1 MNGLFSAKLNE
12 CVEVNGVSFKRITEA
27 DKDFMSGVMYELQYN
42 CCNLNFQYLISCNGE
57 HDTNYVYRM
66 VDNTMCIFAYHPNA
80 HKYKMEMVFAP
91 LPTDDNKIDYKKVLS
106 EVKQILTDVNG
117 EIKRQVGHAIPFEVA
132 TEFRGNVESL
142 KVMKTFDEFIYDV
155 KYLAELKG
163 GKLAT
168 VRRDYNKFE
177 RSYPNVVFEQY
188 TLKYMKDCQRLRKL
202 WEAEYESR
210 TDGSSVRNLSFDYFI
225 KNILN
230 TETTHAYILRDG
242 DKVIAYNGI
251 VKLYDGVCVSAIRTC
266 DNSYK
271 NCASYILIR
280 SMQELNKLG
289 YEYMND
295 GYTSDYKK
303 EHLSAFKSRF
313 INNDDYSNGFPM
325 YTCSL

>member
-117 EIKRQVGHAIPFEVA
+117 EQSKYTAWDFIPRELDKCAKRYASSFGE
-132 TEFRGNVESL
+132 
-142 KVMKTFDEFIYDV
+142 MKGFTEFIYDV

-210 TDGSSVRNLSFDYFI
+210 TKNDAIWKPSFDYFI
-225 KNILN
+225 KNVLN

-242 DKVIAYNGI
+242 DKVIAYMNA
-251 VKLYDGVCVSAIRTC
+251 VKMYGHVCAGVNRVTN
-266 DNSYK
+266 NSYK

-295 GYTSDYKK
+295 GNASDY
-303 EHLSAFKSRF
+303 EGENLTAFKSRF
-313 INNDDYSNGFPM
+313 ATNKIKIYKCIF
-325 YTCSL
+325 